1 MSTKIV
7 IFGAGHY
14 GRAILRKCNKS
25 KKFKII
31 CFFDSNKNKNKK
43 VILGKKIYYIDKINQ
58 VIFDKIILCGRYID
72 EQTKQLKKYDIDKK
86 KIIVWGKSKVLPSN
100 NELLQ
105 RETILMKILSFVI
118 KKFEKHKI
126 EYWLDFSGLLA
137 LIRKQHL
144 AELSDVDISINL
156 KDIKK
161 IY

>member
-58 VIFDKIILCGRYID
+58 VIFKKIIQCGRNID
-72 EQTKQLKKYDIDKK
+72 KKTKQLKKYDIDKK
-86 KIIVWGKSKVLPSN
+86 KL
-100 NELLQ
+100 
-105 RETILMKILSFVI
+105 
-118 KKFEKHKI
+118 
-126 EYWLDFSGLLA
+126 
-137 LIRKQHL
+137 
-144 AELSDVDISINL
+144 
-156 KDIKK
+156 
-161 IY
+161 